1 MAKLGPEH
9 PLQLGLAMDAEFFV
23 IMAVATGLDVY
34 RGMEGQ
40 DSYSAWEEAVHA
52 VDTKAALRHN
62 LGDVCTAVIVELGNR
77 DCEEVKINKKKK
89 KKKHIILYLLNSSI
103 RDVYQG

>member
-1 MAKLGPEH
+1 
-9 PLQLGLAMDAEFFV
+9 MDAEFFV
-23 IMAVATGLDVY
+23 IMAVATGWDVY

-77 DCEEVKINKKKK
+77 DCAVVSMYAKRACAAPFQSF
-89 KKKHIILYLLNSSI
+89 LLNCSI